1 MLSARKYPR
10 HLQGLA
16 DHIGQPHLPELTR
29 RYLFDQLIPNAFITS
44 NDITVHQ
51 CPQITSPVSVFHS
64 AIATFY
70 APSDESGIRGM
81 RRERIRSTPSW
92 RGKAPRWDCA
102 FVVEDEDKPGMKGMS
117 VVRVRLL
124 FSFDYE
130 GVTYPCALVEWFK
143 MYGRSPDV
151 ETGMWKVRREY
162 KNGNLVTSVIHL
174 DTSVWKSGLVTRKRP

>member
-29 RYLFDQLIPNAFITS
+29 RYLFDQLNPNAFITS

-81 RRERIRSTPSW
+81 RCECI
-92 RGKAPRWDCA
+92 
-102 FVVEDEDKPGMKGMS
+102 
-117 VVRVRLL
+117 
-124 FSFDYE
+124 
-130 GVTYPCALVEWFK
+130 
-143 MYGRSPDV
+143 
-151 ETGMWKVRREY
+151 
-162 KNGNLVTSVIHL
+162 
-174 DTSVWKSGLVTRKRP
+174 

>member
-1 MLSARKYPR
+1 MLSAWKYPR

-29 RYLFDQLIPNAFITS
+29 RYLFDQLNPNAFITS

-81 RRERIRSTPSW
+81 RRESI
-92 RGKAPRWDCA
+92 
-102 FVVEDEDKPGMKGMS
+102 
-117 VVRVRLL
+117 
-124 FSFDYE
+124 
-130 GVTYPCALVEWFK
+130 
-143 MYGRSPDV
+143 
-151 ETGMWKVRREY
+151 
-162 KNGNLVTSVIHL
+162 
-174 DTSVWKSGLVTRKRP
+174 